1 MVHLTNDAVQ
11 KNAEDYGKYEPGN
24 KLSYNDFQ
32 KFLNT
37 NHASLKIDFMRDLL
51 PQIQKIVTD
60 TVRATFHKID
70 PNKRLN
76 SFEIFG
82 YDFMFDDSF
91 KLYLI
96 EANTN
101 PCLELSSPLLAKLI
115 PQMVEN
121 VFKIAIDPIFP
132 PPESYSWKKSMLGE
146 ICSENLFE
154 LVFNEKIDGP
164 QLLELYKE
172 RDNIISNLND

>member
-1 MVHLTNDAVQ
+1 
-11 KNAEDYGKYEPGN
+11 
-24 KLSYNDFQ
+24 
-32 KFLNT
+32 
-37 NHASLKIDFMRDLL
+37 
-51 PQIQKIVTD
+51 
-60 TVRATFHKID
+60 
-70 PNKRLN
+70 
-76 SFEIFG
+76 
-82 YDFMFDDSF
+82 MFDDSF
-91 KLYLI
+91 KIYLI

-154 LVFNEKIDGP
+154 LVFDEKIDG
-164 QLLELYKE
+164 
-172 RDNIISNLND
+172 S